1 MRIKTTCQNTLA
13 SFLFPP
19 PRQVPQ
25 THPFLIYSTSLSPSS
40 LTLPT
45 SLSPSASSPH
55 ALSSPPP
62 IHKDVAG
69 PSSGASSPSLAPTT
83 SESPSWHRVNYSLRG
98 NHRTPV
104 SLVYLPPTTRARKKM
119 SLLPWWCQVMDF
131 MFARGVQVKNL
142 AKPSKVTFT
151 AKASFPVARA
161 NMQAPTRT
169 HERRERST
177 GFHVRLVCLSPVIV
191 V

>member
-1 MRIKTTCQNTLA
+1 MRITTTCQNILA

-19 PRQVPQ
+19 TQHVPQ

-40 LTLPT
+40 LTLLM

-69 PSSGASSPSLAPTT
+69 PGSGASSPSLAPMT
-83 SESPSWHRVNYSLRG
+83 SESPSWHRDNYSLRG

-104 SLVYLPPTTRARKKM
+104 SLVNLPDNQSPE
-119 SLLPWWCQVMDF
+119 
-131 MFARGVQVKNL
+131 KNESITMVV
-142 AKPSKVTFT
+142 PGD
-151 AKASFPVARA
+151 
-161 NMQAPTRT
+161 
-169 HERRERST
+169 
-177 GFHVRLVCLSPVIV
+177 GFHVRSWNAGKKPGEAIEGDLHS
-191 V
+191 